1 MSNWFFE
8 PVKHSQMPP
17 STKRTIFFSRSQ
29 SLRLLVPSRISM
41 DIHGY
46 PAGDQKSQGLAAA
59 EKNRSFC
66 WWGHL
71 AVLHRFKKSIGHTDF
86 LSRFWLYH
94 RLFRSYISK
103 SSFLKI
109 EFGGSTYFHKHRI
122 LGRFFKKNMNI
133 WFEHIKICSFSWRFR
148 ICDPNE
154 PTYRLK
160 IGL

>member
-1 MSNWFFE
+1 MHYC
-8 PVKHSQMPP
+8 V
-17 STKRTIFFSRSQ
+17 RSYCTGQ
-29 SLRLLVPSRISM
+29 YYVPGTLLMESEGPKS
-41 DIHGY
+41 
-46 PAGDQKSQGLAAA
+46 AWAQKSQSLAAA
-59 EKNRSFC
+59 EKNQSFLLM
-66 WWGHL
+66 GHL
-71 AVLHRFKKSIGHTDF
+71 VLPHRFKKSIGHTDF